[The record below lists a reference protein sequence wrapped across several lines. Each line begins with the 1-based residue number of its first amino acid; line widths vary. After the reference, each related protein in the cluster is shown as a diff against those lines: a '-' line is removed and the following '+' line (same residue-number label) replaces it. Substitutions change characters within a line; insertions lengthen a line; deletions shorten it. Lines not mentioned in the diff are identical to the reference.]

1 MYTNCIKT
9 VVPATIT
16 TPGEAQRNKMATAQT
31 IDQLATE
38 IKNLES
44 IDKQKLFRPNLGDE
58 SLQSEIEPILVQFL
72 DKAQHAI
79 EYASL
84 VADDQ
89 VRSLTGL
96 FQAFYQTLN
105 SQAELDPSGYIQNKN
120 NLLNEL
126 IGQREEMLQWWPP
139 FVTAAVE
146 AKGFLKDE
154 GILKEHDKAI
164 GNLKTQAQA
173 AIASIDEESQKILAE
188 AKKVANEIEQR
199 ARRTAARVS
208 VDEAQKQFKE
218 AQKHHEGQV
227 KLWAWISGGSGTIF
241 LGGVFF
247 LLWFVEPDSSGGWQ
261 PLYYTALRLAL
272 LGVLGAF
279 TAFCLRT
286 FRAHLHM
293 RELNLHRQRVANS
306 IPSFVDSAVNHDQRD
321 LILAQLID
329 AVATFGNS
337 GLLRDDL
344 ATPTKLAVDSVLRNI
359 NAPTQS

>member
-1 MYTNCIKT
+1 MATEQ
-9 VVPATIT
+9 TIT
-16 TPGEAQRNKMATAQT
+16 
-31 IDQLATE
+31 QLATE
-38 IKNLES
+38 IKKLES
-44 IDKQKLFRPNLGDE
+44 IDKQKLYRPNLGDE
-58 SLQSEIEPILVQFL
+58 SLQSELEPKVIEVL

-79 EYASL
+79 EYASA

-89 VRSLTGL
+89 VRSLAGVI
-96 FQAFYQTLN
+96 QAFYQALD
-105 SQAELDPSGYIQNKN
+105 SQAELDPSGYIQNKDH
-120 NLLNEL
+120 LLNSL
-126 IGQREEMLQWWPP
+126 VHQREEMLQYWPP

-164 GNLKTQAQA
+164 ENLKTQAQTA
-173 AIASIDEESQKILAE
+173 LASINEESQKILTG
-188 AKKVANEIEQR
+188 AKKVADEIEHR

-208 VDEAQKQFKE
+208 VEEAQTQFKE
-218 AQKHHEGQV
+218 AQTHHEGQV
-227 KLWAWISGGSGTIF
+227 KLWAWISVISGVIF
-241 LGGVFF
+241 LGGGVV
-247 LLWFVEPDSSGGWQ
+247 LLWFVKLDSNGGWQ
-261 PLYYTALRLAL
+261 PLYYTALRLVL

-279 TAFCLRT
+279 AAFCLRT

-344 ATPTKLAVDSVLRNI
+344 ATPTKLVVDSVLRNI
-359 NAPTQS
+359 NTPTQKG

>member
-1 MYTNCIKT
+1 MATEQ
-9 VVPATIT
+9 TIT
-16 TPGEAQRNKMATAQT
+16 
-31 IDQLATE
+31 QLATE

-44 IDKQKLFRPNLGDE
+44 LDKQKLFRPNLGDE
-58 SLQSEIEPILVQFL
+58 SLQSELEPKVIEVL

-79 EYASL
+79 EYASA

-89 VRSLTGL
+89 VRSLASVI
-96 FQAFYQTLN
+96 QAFYQALD
-105 SQAELDPSGYIQNKN
+105 SQAELDPSGYIQNKDD
-120 NLLNEL
+120 LLNSL
-126 IGQREEMLQWWPP
+126 VHQREEMLQYWPP

-164 GNLKTQAQA
+164 ENLKTQAQTA
-173 AIASIDEESQKILAE
+173 LASINEESQKILTG
-188 AKKVANEIEQR
+188 AKKVADEIEQR

-208 VDEAQKQFKE
+208 VEEAQTQFKE
-218 AQKHHEGQV
+218 AQTHHEGQV
-227 KLWAWISGGSGTIF
+227 KLWAWISVISGVIF
-241 LGGVFF
+241 FGGGVV
-247 LLWFVEPDSSGGWQ
+247 LLWFVKLDSNGRWQ
-261 PLYYTALRLAL
+261 PLYYTALRLVL

-279 TAFCLRT
+279 VAFCLRT

-359 NAPTQS
+359 NAPTQKG